1 MANDNEFVYGGAESA
16 VQVQAFKFG
25 LNQKC
30 TLQSITYNEDCRGE
44 NSTSEVPVEAVD
56 ITFLVGEKEFL
67 HRIMSPKG
75 MYVDGVLSTTPENIK
90 KALSENVVMP
100 IGCILE
106 CFILPSD
113 IAKAYT
119 STFPRLTF
127 NFKNLVEM
135 FVKLLPKDFATTAI
149 DLFLQ
154 YEGDLREGQTR
165 TYLKL
170 PKNVKQGVFACKH
183 IEGDFKPVVKN
194 NPSSDDANALIYI
207 REDGVK
213 HRFTR
218 NGWFMKSKFA
228 SQQQGAGGYTAPDVK
243 DEDISNLSY

>member
-16 VQVQAFKFG
+16 VQVQSFKFG
-25 LNQKC
+25 LNPKC
-30 TLQSITYNEDCRGE
+30 TLVSITYNEDCRGE
-44 NSTSEVPVEAVD
+44 NSTAELPVEACD
-56 ITFLVGEKEFL
+56 IVFMIGDKEFL

-75 MYVDGVLSTTPENIK
+75 LYVDSVLSTTPESVK
-90 KALSENVVMP
+90 KALTENVVMP

-106 CFILPSD
+106 CFVSTSD
-113 IAKAYT
+113 IAKAFT
-119 STFPRLTF
+119 TTFPKLKF
-127 NFKNLVEM
+127 EFKNIINM
-135 FVKLLPKDFATTAI
+135 FANLLPKGFENQLI

-165 TYLKL
+165 TYLKIA
-170 PKNVKQGVFACKH
+170 KNVKQGIFATKH
-183 IEGDFKPVVKN
+183 IEGEFKAVVKT
-194 NPSSDDANALIYI
+194 NPSNDDANALLYV

-228 SQQQGAGGYTAPDVK
+228 IQQQGAGGTTAPEIK
-243 DEDISNLSY
+243 DEDIANMSY